1 MIDVAVEKVWA
12 AIRDY
17 GAVIKS
23 VPDPLVKWTERHASL
38 RSKMA
43 GSPGELLGQAI
54 DDHRRR
60 LAYSETGGRFIT
72 RSASVQVL
80 SDGEKASRVVWIND
94 VLPNEYAELIDGNI
108 DRGPVLD
115 EADA

>member
-1 MIDVAVEKVWA
+1 MDGAARIVTFKDGRVA
-12 AIRDY
+12 R
-17 GAVIKS
+17 
-23 VPDPLVKWTERHASL
+23 
-38 RSKMA
+38 
-43 GSPGELLGQAI
+43 ELLVGI

-72 RSASVQVL
+72 RSASVQVF

-108 DRGPVLD
+108 DRGPDSMKRTL
-115 EADA
+115 EWRGGLSSLL